1 MKKTRI
7 VEGLKTFCST
17 FFSFYRSADSDVTS
31 VAVAYY
37 LLISIF
43 PILLTLANLL
53 PYYPFDVDMI
63 LSVVAEFVP
72 DKLYPSVSSFI
83 TSVLTKP
90 SSSWLGISIL
100 TTLWTLSR
108 SMTILQKAF
117 NKAYGINEHRD
128 FIIGH
133 LIGIFLGIGLQV
145 IILLSITL
153 LTFGQAVFSY
163 INKLVPIEDAWL
175 KGLLS
180 QTQLVGLMALFAA
193 LVMLYFFLPNVRIK
207 KVRYVFPG
215 TLFVLLT
222 MTSIGKLFSIYV
234 DNYANKLLDFRI
246 VTAVVFLVFM
256 LWFIFMAQVLIIGAM
271 INATVQSMQVEE
283 FHARDGDIV
292 SILNR
297 LKARFTAIDKELE

>member
-1 MKKTRI
+1 MKKTRLW
-7 VEGLKTFCST
+7 EGLRSFCST
-17 FFSFYRSADSDVTS
+17 FFSFYRSAEMDLTG

-53 PYYPFDVDMI
+53 PYFPFDMELI
-63 LSVVAEFVP
+63 LTVLADFVP
-72 DKLYPSVSSFI
+72 ERLYPSVSAFV
-83 TSVLTKP
+83 TSVLTQP
-90 SSSWLGISIL
+90 STSWLGISIA

-108 SMTILQKAF
+108 SMTILQKAV

-153 LTFGQAVFSY
+153 LTFGQAIFAYVGKWLS
-163 INKLVPIEDAWL
+163 IENDWL
-175 KGLLS
+175 EGLLG
-180 QTQLVGLMALFAA
+180 QTQWVGLLALFAA

-215 TLFVLLT
+215 TFFVLVT
-222 MTSIGKLFSIYV
+222 MASVGKLFSIYV
-234 DNYANKLLDFRI
+234 DHYANKLLDFRI
-246 VTAVVFLVFM
+246 VTAVIFLVFM
-256 LWFIFMAQVLIIGAM
+256 LWFIFMAQVLIIGAV
-271 INATVQSMQVEE
+271 INASVQSMQVEE

-297 LKARFTAIDKELE
+297 IKAKFTAIDKEE

>member
-1 MKKTRI
+1 MKKTKI
-7 VEGLKTFCST
+7 VEGLKTFCLT

-145 IILLSITL
+145 IVLLSITL

-193 LVMLYFFLPNVRIK
+193 LVMLYFLLPNVRIK

-256 LWFIFMAQVLIIGAM
+256 LWFIFMAQVLIVGAM

-297 LKARFTAIDKELE
+297 LKARFTAIDKEWE

>member
-1 MKKTRI
+1 MKKTKI
-7 VEGLKTFCST
+7 IEGLKTFCST
-17 FFSFYRSADSDVTS
+17 FFSFYRNSDIDVTS

-53 PYYPFDVDMI
+53 PYFPFDIEGI
-63 LSVVAEFVP
+63 LSVVKEFVP

-234 DNYANKLLDFRI
+234 DNYANNLLDFRI

-297 LKARFTAIDKELE
+297 LKARFTAIDKE

>member
-1 MKKTRI
+1 MKKTKI

-17 FFSFYRSADSDVTS
+17 FFSFYRNADIDVTS

-37 LLISIF
+37 LLIGIF

-53 PYYPFDVDMI
+53 PYFPFDIDLV

-72 DKLYPSVSSFI
+72 DRLYPSVSDFI
-83 TSVLTKP
+83 TSILTKP
-90 SSSWLGISIL
+90 SSSWLGISIA

-108 SMTILQKAF
+108 SMTILQKAV

-128 FIIGH
+128 FIVGH

-145 IILLSITL
+145 IILLSMTL
-153 LTFGQAVFSY
+153 LTFGQVIISY
-163 INKLVPIEDAWL
+163 LSQLFPLDNQWL

-180 QTQLVGLMALFAA
+180 QTQLVGLIALFAG
-193 LVMLYFFLPNVRIK
+193 LIMLYFFLPNIRIQK
-207 KVRYVFPG
+207 IRYILPG
-215 TLFVLLT
+215 TSFVLLV
-222 MTSIGKLFSIYV
+222 MTSVGKLFTIYV
-234 DNYANKLLDFRI
+234 DNYANRLLDFRM
-246 VTAVVFLVFM
+246 VTAVIFLVFM
-256 LWFIFMAQVLIIGAM
+256 LWFIFMAQVLIVGAV
-271 INATVQSMQVEE
+271 INASVQSMQVEE

-297 LKARFTAIDKELE
+297 IKSRFTPIDKE

>member
-1 MKKTRI
+1 MKKTKI

-17 FFSFYRSADSDVTS
+17 FFSFYRNADIDVTS

-37 LLISIF
+37 LLIGIF

-53 PYYPFDVDMI
+53 PYFPFDIDLV

-72 DKLYPSVSSFI
+72 DRLYPSVSDFI
-83 TSVLTKP
+83 TSILTKP
-90 SSSWLGISIL
+90 SSSWLGISIA

-108 SMTILQKAF
+108 SMTILQKAV

-128 FIIGH
+128 FIVGH

-145 IILLSITL
+145 IILLSMTL
-153 LTFGQAVFSY
+153 LTFGQVIISY
-163 INKLVPIEDAWL
+163 LSQLFPLDNQWL

-180 QTQLVGLMALFAA
+180 QTQLVGLIALFTG
-193 LVMLYFFLPNVRIK
+193 LIMLYFFLPNIRIQK
-207 KVRYVFPG
+207 IRYILPG
-215 TLFVLLT
+215 TSFVLLV
-222 MTSIGKLFSIYV
+222 MTSVGKLFTIYV
-234 DNYANKLLDFRI
+234 DNYANRLLDFRM
-246 VTAVVFLVFM
+246 VTAVIFLVFM
-256 LWFIFMAQVLIIGAM
+256 LWFIFMAQVLIVGAV
-271 INATVQSMQVEE
+271 INASVQSMQVEE

-297 LKARFTAIDKELE
+297 IKSRFTPIDKE

>member
-17 FFSFYRSADSDVTS
+17 FFSFYRSAGSDVTS

-297 LKARFTAIDKELE
+297 LKARFTAIDKE

>member
-1 MKKTRI
+1 MKKTKI

-207 KVRYVFPG
+207 KS
-215 TLFVLLT
+215 
-222 MTSIGKLFSIYV
+222 SICFSRNVVCSV
-234 DNYANKLLDFRI
+234 DDDFYWK
-246 VTAVVFLVFM
+246 V
-256 LWFIFMAQVLIIGAM
+256 IFDLC
-271 INATVQSMQVEE
+271 
-283 FHARDGDIV
+283 
-292 SILNR
+292 
-297 LKARFTAIDKELE
+297 

>member
-1 MKKTRI
+1 MKKTKI
-7 VEGLKTFCST
+7 VEGLKTFCLT

-63 LSVVAEFVP
+63 FSVVAEFVP

-145 IILLSITL
+145 IVLLSITL

-256 LWFIFMAQVLIIGAM
+256 LWFIFMAQVLIVGAM

-297 LKARFTAIDKELE
+297 LKARFTAIDKEWE

>member
-1 MKKTRI
+1 
-7 VEGLKTFCST
+7 
-17 FFSFYRSADSDVTS
+17 FYRSADSDVTS

-297 LKARFTAIDKELE
+297 LKARFTAIDKEWE

>member
-1 MKKTRI
+1 MKKTKI

-17 FFSFYRSADSDVTS
+17 FFSFYRNADIDVTS

-37 LLISIF
+37 LLIGIF

-53 PYYPFDVDMI
+53 PYFPFDIDLV

-72 DKLYPSVSSFI
+72 DRLYPSVSDFI
-83 TSVLTKP
+83 TSILTKP
-90 SSSWLGISIL
+90 SSSWLGISIA

-108 SMTILQKAF
+108 SMTILQKAV

-128 FIIGH
+128 FIVGH

-145 IILLSITL
+145 IILLSMTL
-153 LTFGQAVFSY
+153 LTFGQVIISY
-163 INKLVPIEDAWL
+163 LSQLFPLDNQWL

-180 QTQLVGLMALFAA
+180 QTQLVGLIALFAG
-193 LVMLYFFLPNVRIK
+193 LIMLYFFLPNIRIQK
-207 KVRYVFPG
+207 IRYILPG
-215 TLFVLLT
+215 TSFVLLV
-222 MTSIGKLFSIYV
+222 MTSVGKLFTIYV
-234 DNYANKLLDFRI
+234 DNYANRLLDFRM
-246 VTAVVFLVFM
+246 VTAVIFLVFM
-256 LWFIFMAQVLIIGAM
+256 LWFIFLAQVLIVGAV
-271 INATVQSMQVEE
+271 INASVQSMQVEE

-297 LKARFTAIDKELE
+297 IKSRFTPIDKE

>member
-1 MKKTRI
+1 MKKTKI

-17 FFSFYRSADSDVTS
+17 FFSVYRSADSDVTS

-100 TTLWTLSR
+100 TTLWPLSR

-297 LKARFTAIDKELE
+297 LKARFTAIDKE